1 MICIL
6 MGVCGS
12 GKTVVGEALAKELNI
27 VFRDADEF
35 HSVENKTKM
44 AQSIPLTDEDRLPW
58 LQAINKFILKMM
70 ETGNSGVLTCSA
82 LKKQYRQ
89 ILLDGC
95 SDSCKNDCSKVM
107 IIYLKGSQE
116 CIQQRLE
123 KRTGHFMPP
132 ALLKSQFSTL
142 EEPKADESFCVNVE
156 IDEKSVS
163 EIVKNILGVL

>member
-1 MICIL
+1 MNLIL

-35 HSVENKTKM
+35 HSVENKNKM

-58 LQAINKFILKMM
+58 LQAINKYILQRI
-70 ETGNSGVLTCSA
+70 ETGSSGILTCSA

-89 ILLDGC
+89 ILLYNC
-95 SDSCKNDCSKVM
+95 TDSCENDCSTVK
-107 IIYLKGSQE
+107 IIYLKGSEE

-123 KRTGHFMPP
+123 KRSGHFMPP

-142 EEPKADESFCVNVE
+142 EEPTSDEMLSVTVE
-156 IDEKSVS
+156 TDGKSVS
-163 EIVKNILGVL
+163 DIVKNILGIL

>member
-1 MICIL
+1 
-6 MGVCGS
+6 
-12 GKTVVGEALAKELNI
+12 
-27 VFRDADEF
+27 
-35 HSVENKTKM
+35 
-44 AQSIPLTDEDRLPW
+44 
-58 LQAINKFILKMM
+58 M

-89 ILLDGC
+89 ILLDNCTNSC
-95 SDSCKNDCSKVM
+95 SNDSNKVM

-116 CIQQRLE
+116 CIQKRLE

-142 EEPKADESFCVNVE
+142 EEPTADESFCATVE

-163 EIVKNILGVL
+163 EIVKNILGIL